1 MDFSATIWYT
11 TVSKGGTSMKQE
23 EKNQKSRAHILE
35 HAFAE
40 FAEQGYLGAS
50 VNAICA
56 AGKIS
61 KGLLYHYYADKDAL
75 YLACVEACFQELT
88 AALSAALNEQTVT
101 PDQYFDARLTFFA
114 QHPRHQRLFC
124 DTVVNP
130 PRHLHRELEECRASF
145 DALNETMLTAILE
158 KERLAPGLSIPDAIA
173 QLRIFEDCVSSYLKN
188 AGQEAQQAEKHN
200 QLCRQTFQTM
210 LYGLIA
216 RE

>member
-1 MDFSATIWYT
+1 
-11 TVSKGGTSMKQE
+11 MKQE

-35 HAFAE
+35 YAFAE

-50 VNAICA
+50 VNTICA

-75 YLACVEACFQELT
+75 YLACVQQCFRELT
-88 AALSAALNEQTVT
+88 TTLSAALDVQTVT
-101 PDQYFDARLTFFA
+101 PDQYFDVRLTFFA
-114 QHPRHQRLFC
+114 RHPRHQQLFC

-130 PRHLHRELEECRASF
+130 PRHLHRELTACRASF
-145 DALNETMLTAILE
+145 DELNDTMLTAILE
-158 KERLAPGLSIPDAIA
+158 KETLADGISVQDAIA
-173 QLRIFEDCVSSYLKN
+173 QLRIFEDCVSTYLKN
-188 AGQEAQQAEKHN
+188 AGLEQQQTDKHN

-216 RE
+216 RT

>member
-1 MDFSATIWYT
+1 M
-11 TVSKGGTSMKQE
+11 
-23 EKNQKSRAHILE
+23 E

-40 FAEQGYLGAS
+40 FADEGYLGAS

-88 AALSAALNEQTVT
+88 SALSAALDARTVT
-101 PDQYFDARLTFFA
+101 PDQYFDVRLTFFA
-114 QHPRHQRLFC
+114 QHPWHQRLFC
-124 DTVVNP
+124 DAVVNP

-158 KERLAPGLSIPDAIA
+158 KERLAPGLSVPDAIA

>member
-1 MDFSATIWYT
+1 
-11 TVSKGGTSMKQE
+11 MKQE
-23 EKNQKSRAHILE
+23 EKSQKSRAHILE
-35 HAFAE
+35 YAFAE

-50 VNAICA
+50 VNTICA

-75 YLACVEACFQELT
+75 YLACVRQCFQDLT
-88 AALSAALNEQTVT
+88 SALSSALNAKTVT
-101 PDQYFDARLTFFA
+101 PDQYFDTRLVFFA

-130 PRHLHRELEECRASF
+130 PRHLLRELEACRASF
-145 DALNETMLTAILE
+145 DKLNKAMLTAILE
-158 KERLAPGLSIPDAIA
+158 KETLADGISVQDAIS
-173 QLRIFEDCVSSYLKN
+173 QLRIFEDCVSTYLKN
-188 AGQEAQQAEKHN
+188 ASQEERLADKHN

-216 RE
+216 RT